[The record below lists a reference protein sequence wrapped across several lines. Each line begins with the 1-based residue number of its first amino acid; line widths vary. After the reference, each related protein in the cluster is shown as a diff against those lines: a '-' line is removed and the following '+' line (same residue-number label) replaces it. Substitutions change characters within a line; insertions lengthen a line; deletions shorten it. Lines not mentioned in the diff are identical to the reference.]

1 MSSSRRTV
9 DTEMLTMRQVYAY
22 NSNNSV
28 VPAQRVLTADGR
40 GGTFWQ
46 IPSSIGALP
55 SFNRIVADGLP
66 IVADASYNTLYLSTA
81 EGLGSVR
88 NSTTKEVRL
97 FSKCFSRFDV
107 SGGNILVGYSNSQV
121 TPTVK
126 FAGLGGVL
134 ISGDPLTNTL
144 FFQTANPIIST
155 GFYAYHKINVVSN
168 ASTVSAEAVVNTNS
182 NTLTATSPSTVLTT
196 IGVGDILLTTNVTS
210 NAYFI
215 GISTFTSRG
224 YLDISGVTYGTFSSV
239 MSTVSTLFYDNKE
252 VGQATSSIMDS
263 MSNMS
268 IGIRQQ
274 FNYDEQNVMLNYLQ
288 KVDFG
293 LASTLMNANTAT
305 LTNQVQT
312 LNRGLYSTIS
322 FFSTMN
328 INLFGCNLG
337 GVIDAEQNFTY
348 SSVSFRMDSFS
359 TLAQRGNAGAV
370 VNYKPSF
377 LFATNTAIS
386 RVFFIST
393 MIYAGTTL
401 MPSSIYVRPF
411 MAPSSNSSNLYNDSL
426 EFWVPHTD
434 LERSYTSTYTFY
446 HHVHGFETSGTG
458 IQSCNVLNQTFVN
471 NSLSVRLAGINYNN
485 TI

>member
-1 MSSSRRTV
+1 MSASRRTV
-9 DTEMLTMRQVYAY
+9 DTEMLTLRQVYAY
-22 NSNNSV
+22 NSNNSII
-28 VPAQRVLTADGR
+28 PAQRVLTADGR

-46 IPSSIGALP
+46 IPNSIGALP
-55 SFNRIVADGLP
+55 SFNRITVDGLP
-66 IVADASYNTLYLSTA
+66 IVADASYNTLFLSTA

-126 FAGLGGVL
+126 FAGLGGLV

-144 FFQTANPIIST
+144 FFQTANPVIST

-168 ASTVSAEAVVNTNS
+168 ASTVSAGAVVNTNS

-196 IGVGDILLTTNVTS
+196 IGVGDILLNTNVTS

-215 GISTFTSRG
+215 SISTFTSRG

-239 MSTVSTLFYDNKE
+239 MSTVSSLFYDNKE
-252 VGQATSSIMDS
+252 VGAATSSIMDS

-274 FNYDEQNVMLNYLQ
+274 FNYDEQNVMENYLL

-293 LASTLMNANTAT
+293 LASTIINGNTTT
-305 LTNQVQT
+305 LTNQVQS

-328 INLFGCNLG
+328 INLFGCNIAGLL
-337 GVIDAEQNFTY
+337 DSQSNLTY

-359 TLAQRGNAGAV
+359 SLAQRGNAGAV
-370 VNYKPSF
+370 IHYSPSF
-377 LFATNTAIS
+377 LFANNFAES
-386 RVFFIST
+386 RVFYIST
-393 MIYAGTTL
+393 MIYAGTTIL
-401 MPSSIYVRPF
+401 PSSIYVRPF
-411 MAPSSNSSNLYNDSL
+411 MAPSGVSSNLYNDSL
-426 EFWVPHTD
+426 EFWIPHTD
-434 LERSYTSTYTFY
+434 LEKSYTSTYTFL
-446 HHVHGFETSGTG
+446 HHVHGYETSGTG

-471 NSLSVRLAGINYNN
+471 NSLSVRLTGINYSGL
-485 TI
+485 

>member
-1 MSSSRRTV
+1 
-9 DTEMLTMRQVYAY
+9 MLTVRQVYAY

-40 GGTFWQ
+40 GGTYWQ

-55 SFNRIVADGLP
+55 SFNRITADGLP
-66 IVADASYNTLYLSTA
+66 IVADASYNTFYLSTA
-81 EGLGSVR
+81 QGLGSVT
-88 NSTTKEVRL
+88 NSTTKEARL

-126 FAGLGGVL
+126 FAGLGGL
-134 ISGDPLTNTL
+134 IISGDPLTNTL
-144 FFQTANPIIST
+144 FFQTANPVIST
-155 GFYAYHKINVVSN
+155 GFYAYHKVNVVSN
-168 ASTVSAEAVVNTNS
+168 ASTVSAGAVVNTNS

-196 IGVGDILLTTNVTS
+196 IGVGDILLNTNVTS

-215 GISTFTSRG
+215 SISTFTSRG
-224 YLDISGVTYGTFSSV
+224 YLDISGVAYGTFSSV
-239 MSTVSTLFYDNKE
+239 MSTVSTLFYDNRE
-252 VGQATSSIMDS
+252 VGVATSSIMDS
-263 MSNMS
+263 LSNVS
-268 IGIRQQ
+268 VGIRQQ
-274 FNYDEQNVMLNYLQ
+274 FNYDEQNVMLNYLL

-293 LASTLMNANTAT
+293 LASSMMNSNTT
-305 LTNQVQT
+305 YQQQQIQT

-337 GVIDAEQNFTY
+337 GLLDSQCNLTY

-359 TLAQRGNAGAV
+359 SLAQRGNAGV
-370 VNYKPSF
+370 VVSYKPSF
-377 LFATNTAIS
+377 LFANNAAVS
-386 RVFFIST
+386 RVFYIST
-393 MIYAGTTL
+393 MVYAGTTV

-411 MAPSSNSSNLYNDSL
+411 MAPSGSSSNLYNDTL

-434 LERSYTSTYTFY
+434 LETSYTSTYTFL
-446 HHVHGFETSGTG
+446 HHVHGFQTGGTG

-471 NSLSVRLAGINYNN
+471 NSLSVRLAGINYNGF
-485 TI
+485 